1 MNKSTKSINK
11 KLMLYTFSFI
21 IVLLIGLLLVYLY
34 LNNKANYSP
43 HNNIPSSK
51 TKWIEDIDYLQT
63 TLAKKHKNVYHTL
76 TKEEYNE
83 KFNKLREELPSL
95 NDNEIKIRLS
105 QIVASV
111 GDAHTALKLGFNKDK
126 LYPISFYWFG
136 EDIRVSEINKDN
148 ENYLGYKL
156 HSINDFP
163 IDDIISKINS
173 LISHENDQW
182 LKVMNTQYLTSP
194 DVLSSLE
201 ISTKDEVKFTLIN
214 NDGSTLDLNLT
225 PSINIFDDKLTS
237 LAELMHTKPIK
248 LQNISED
255 PYANLYWYKYIE
267 EENTLYFQYNACID
281 KTVAKRYGY
290 EDYDTYPKFD
300 EFSKELIT
308 AINNNKIDKF
318 IIDLRNNT
326 GGNSSLM
333 ADLAEKLSNIETL
346 KKSDNIF
353 VLIGRET
360 FSSGVF
366 ACIDLKNCLSP
377 IFIGEPTGGNVN
389 GYGDIKFLTLPN
401 LKLKVSYS
409 TKLFTLSNM
418 YDSNFMP
425 NVNVEQS
432 FDNYIKGIDDVYES
446 VKNYK

>member
-1 MNKSTKSINK
+1 
-11 KLMLYTFSFI
+11 MLI
-21 IVLLIGLLLVYLY
+21 
-34 LNNKANYSP
+34 
-43 HNNIPSSK
+43 
-51 TKWIEDIDYLQT
+51 
-63 TLAKKHKNVYHTL
+63 
-76 TKEEYNE
+76 
-83 KFNKLREELPSL
+83 
-95 NDNEIKIRLS
+95 
-105 QIVASV
+105 
-111 GDAHTALKLGFNKDK
+111 LKLGFNKDK

-136 EDIRVSEINKDN
+136 EDIRVSEISKDN

-163 IDDIISKINS
+163 IDDIISKTNS

-225 PSINIFDDKLTS
+225 PSINIFEDNLTS

-281 KTVAKRYGY
+281 RTVAKRYGY
-290 EDYDTYPKFD
+290 EDYESYPKFD

-308 AINNNKIDKF
+308 AITNNKIDKF

-326 GGNSSLM
+326 GGDSSLM
-333 ADLAEKLSNIETL
+333 TDLAEKLSNIETL

-401 LKLKVSYS
+401 SKLKVSYS

-425 NVNVEQS
+425 DVNVEQS
-432 FDNYIKGIDDVYES
+432 FDNYIKGIDDVYDE